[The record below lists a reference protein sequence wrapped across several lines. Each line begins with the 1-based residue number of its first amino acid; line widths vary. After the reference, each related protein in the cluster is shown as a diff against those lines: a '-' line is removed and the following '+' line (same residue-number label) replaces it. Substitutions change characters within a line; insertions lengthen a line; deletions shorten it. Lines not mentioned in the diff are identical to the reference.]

1 MRLREIHRYKK
12 VKMANKWSDRLI
24 EETRAALEDWVVTP
38 LGVLHMKN
46 LNGSYGKI
54 LLEDLVVDKLLIKD
68 KKSEAEYLYASAD
81 ELIAAGWAID

>member
-1 MRLREIHRYKK
+1 
-12 VKMANKWSDRLI
+12 MANNWSDRLI
-24 EETRAALEDWVVTP
+24 EETRAAFEDWVVAP
-38 LGVLHMKN
+38 LGILHMKN

-54 LLEDLVVDKLLIKD
+54 FMKDLVDDKLLIKD

>member
-1 MRLREIHRYKK
+1 MP
-12 VKMANKWSDRLI
+12 NKWSDRLI
-24 EETRAALEDWVVTP
+24 AETRAALEDGAVTP

-46 LNGSYGKI
+46 LNGRYGKI
-54 LLEDLVVDKLLIKD
+54 QFDDLVAGRLLIRD